1 MIHHHKKRQPEEKA
15 INEGKQKKT
24 TSQILNSCQLPA
36 AAPLG
41 LGHLTHLTFPCWDF
55 DCLQFAR
62 GLCMYQQPLLTHMC
76 SCSVYLECKYHTLWK
91 LPGASSSRDLDK
103 EESGAGVAVAPMP
116 TQADTA
122 KLLCLSVW

>member
-1 MIHHHKKRQPEEKA
+1 MSSAAFVSLVSRKA
-15 INEGKQKKT
+15 RRLQTG
-24 TSQILNSCQLPA
+24 LP
-36 AAPLG
+36 
-41 LGHLTHLTFPCWDF
+41 
-55 DCLQFAR
+55 QNI
-62 GLCMYQQPLLTHMC
+62 CMRKAKSRAC